1 LKLVA
6 EKEKTARSSMS
17 LYVAP
22 HPYQTRF
29 QAKQKQSVRTTYLKK
44 MSHLNLLYTIAQT
57 TNYEERISGLIEVY
71 RYLQEF
77 QPWKISACM
86 RMLLQKQIRHLL
98 DNEIPT
104 EIARMSAHP
113 KDRNTDGILFDLFE
127 LESTVMHLEQLMN
140 L

>member
-1 LKLVA
+1 M
-6 EKEKTARSSMS
+6 SS
-17 LYVAP
+17 YIAP
-22 HPYQTRF
+22 HHYQTRF
-29 QAKQKQSVRTTYLKK
+29 QAKQQHSVRAEYLKK

-77 QPWKISACM
+77 QPWTISACL
-86 RMLLQKQIRHLL
+86 RTLIRQQIRHLL

-104 EIARMSAHP
+104 EIERMSALP
-113 KDRNTDGILFDLFE
+113 KNQHINGILFDLFE
-127 LESTVMHLEQLMN
+127 LESVVLRLEKLMN